1 MKSSGRVKILLKP
14 MNGFEGTRPLII
26 IGAGGHAKV
35 LIDALKLLGAQIL
48 GISELDLA
56 TLNTEILGISIICVD
71 HELERYPSESVTLVN
86 GIGGV
91 KDTTLRREVFTR
103 FKLQGYTFSQ
113 VIHPAAVVSA
123 AATLAEGVQVMA
135 GAVIQ
140 AGVKIGE
147 NAIINTM
154 TSVDHDCHIGSHV
167 HLAPGVTVC
176 GNVKIGDSV
185 HVGSGATIIQ
195 GINLGPHSLVGAG
208 TLVRKDVPAG
218 ATVLGVPGR
227 IR

>member
-1 MKSSGRVKILLKP
+1 
-14 MNGFEGTRPLII
+14 MNGLDSPKPLII

-35 LIDALKLLGAQIL
+35 LIDALILLRAPIL
-48 GISELDLA
+48 GISESNRALERSEL
-56 TLNTEILGISIICVD
+56 LGIPVICKD
-71 HELERYPSESVTLVN
+71 EELEKYPPESVTLVN

-91 KDTTLRREVFTR
+91 RDTGLRREVFKR
-103 FKLQGYTFSQ
+103 FKRRGYVFLQ
-113 VIHPAAVVSA
+113 VIHPSAVISTNAV
-123 AATLAEGVQVMA
+123 LAEGVQVMA

-140 AGVKIGE
+140 AGVNVAE
-147 NAIINTM
+147 NAIINTKA
-154 TSVDHDCHIGSHV
+154 SVDHDCQIGGHV

-195 GINLGPHSLVGAG
+195 GIIVGSRCLIGAG
-208 TLVRKDVPAG
+208 TLVVKDVPPG

-227 IR
+227 IISP